1 MRSEVGMKTRIRSI
15 RRSLSKK
22 KLNCLIITKPANVT
36 YTTGF
41 SGEDS
46 WAAIAPRS
54 VYLVT
59 DSRYTEQ
66 AQSECQFCRIIER
79 KGPLAAAVA
88 KVVDRLSIVERV
100 GVEKSTSVAGFSELK
115 KHVKAGVRTAE
126 DIVEQVRISKDVEEV
141 CAMRAAAGIAVRAL
155 RQTRRYIRPG
165 RSENELAGRLDF
177 EIRRLGA
184 RNCFETIV
192 AFGPNASRAHHQP
205 TGRKLR
211 KNDTVLIDFGARYRN
226 YCCDLTRCFAVGKTS
241 VLYKKVYK
249 AVQEA
254 QEAAIRMV
262 KAGVDIKRMD
272 TAARQV
278 IRRHALP
285 VYGHGTGHGLGL
297 EVHEL
302 PVVSRQ
308 GKGKLE
314 AGMVFTVEPGVYM
327 PGKLGVR
334 IEDDVLVTET
344 GCEILSRNLSSQ
356 IITLG
361 SR

>member
-1 MRSEVGMKTRIRSI
+1 MRSEVGIKTRIRSI
-15 RRSLSKK
+15 RRLLSKK

-46 WAAIAPRS
+46 WAVIAPRS

-79 KGPLAAAVA
+79 KRPLAAAIA
-88 KVVDRLSIVERV
+88 KLLDKLRTVERV
-100 GVEKSTSVAGFSELK
+100 GVEKSTSVAGFTELK
-115 KHVKAGVRTAE
+115 KNVKAGVRTAE
-126 DIVEQVRISKDVEEV
+126 DIVEQVRISKDSEEV
-141 CAMRAAAGIAVRAL
+141 AAIRAAAGIAARVL
-155 RQTRRYIRPG
+155 RQTRRYIKPG

-177 EIRRLGA
+177 EIRKLGA
-184 RNCFETIV
+184 CNCFETIV

-241 VLYKKVYK
+241 ALYKKVYK

-254 QEAAIRMV
+254 QEAAIKMV
-262 KAGVDIKRMD
+262 KAGVDIKRLD
-272 TAARQV
+272 TAARQA
-278 IRRHALP
+278 IKRHALP

-302 PVVSRQ
+302 PVVSKQ
-308 GKGKLE
+308 GKGKLK
-314 AGMVFTVEPGVYM
+314 AGTVFTVEPGVYM

-344 GCEILSRNLSSQ
+344 GCDVLSSHLSNQ
-356 IITLG
+356 LMCLE
-361 SR
+361 